1 MSTSGGTR
9 AIIAALLANLFI
21 AVSKFVAFL
30 FSGSSAML
38 AESVHSLAD
47 TGNQGLLLLG
57 GRKARKKADAA
68 HPFGYGRERFVYAFV
83 VSIILF
89 SVGGVFS
96 LYEGIEKVRNPHE
109 LEVVWLPIVILLLA
123 MVAEG
128 FSFRTAIR
136 EANHVRG
143 TQD

>member
-21 AVSKFVAFL
+21 AASKFVAFL
-30 FSGSSAML
+30 FSGSSSML

-47 TGNQGLLLLG
+47 TGNQALLLLG
-57 GRKARKKADAA
+57 GRKSRKQADAT

-89 SVGGVFS
+89 SIGGVLS
-96 LYEGIEKVRNPHE
+96 LYEVIE
-109 LEVVWLPIVILLLA
+109 
-123 MVAEG
+123 
-128 FSFRTAIR
+128 
-136 EANHVRG
+136 
-143 TQD
+143 

>member
-21 AVSKFVAFL
+21 AASKFVAFL

-57 GRKARKKADAA
+57 GRKSRKGADER

-96 LYEGIEKVRNPHE
+96 LYE
-109 LEVVWLPIVILLLA
+109 
-123 MVAEG
+123 
-128 FSFRTAIR
+128 
-136 EANHVRG
+136 
-143 TQD
+143 